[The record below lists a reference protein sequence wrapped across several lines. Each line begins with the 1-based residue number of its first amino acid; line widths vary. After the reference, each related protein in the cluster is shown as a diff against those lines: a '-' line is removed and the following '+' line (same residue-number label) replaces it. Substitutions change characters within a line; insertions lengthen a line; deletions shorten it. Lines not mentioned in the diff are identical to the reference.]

1 MLQRTTTGRLASTE
15 TGRPARRTFGI
26 AIAVVCA
33 FLALTVA
40 ASWSAN
46 VLAGVENGGPR
57 QALQVLVPQGWAFF
71 TKSPEGITLVPY
83 TETPAGAWERA
94 DSLPQ
99 SNASNGFGL
108 SRNQRAQSTELA
120 IIAAAVPKFTACQDY
135 LTACLGDSGGTAV
148 TVRNETNTQ
157 HFCGSFR
164 IVQQE
169 PVKWAYRHS
178 VPEPVRVARYADVRV
193 KCLK

>member
-1 MLQRTTTGRLASTE
+1 MT
-15 TGRPARRTFGI
+15 
-26 AIAVVCA
+26 VVCM
-33 FLALTVA
+33 FLAVTVA

-46 VLAGVENGGPR
+46 VLAGVDNGGPR
-57 QALQVLVPQGWAFF
+57 QALQILVPQGWAFF

-83 TETPAGAWERA
+83 KRTPEGTWERA

-120 IIAAAVPKFTACQDY
+120 IIAATVPQFTSCEDY
-135 LTACLGDSGGTAV
+135 LTICLGKPAKNVLTLK
-148 TVRNETNTQ
+148 NETNTK

-164 IVQQE
+164 VVQQE
-169 PVKWAYRHS
+169 PVKWAYRNA
-178 VPEPVRVARYADVRV
+178 VPESERVARYADVKV
-193 KCLK
+193 ECG

>member
-1 MLQRTTTGRLASTE
+1 M
-15 TGRPARRTFGI
+15 
-26 AIAVVCA
+26 AVVCG
-33 FLALTVA
+33 FLALTVT

-71 TKSPEGITLVPY
+71 TKSPEGVTLVPY
-83 TETPAGAWERA
+83 EKSPTGVWERA

-99 SNASNGFGL
+99 SNAANGFGL

-120 IIAAAVPKFTACQDY
+120 IIAAAVPRFTACQDY
-135 LTACLGDSGGTAV
+135 LTACLDTSGGKLV
-148 TVRNETNTQ
+148 TVTNETNTH

-169 PVKWAYRHS
+169 PVKWAYRGS
-178 VPEPVRVARYADVRV
+178 VPESVRVARYADVEVECPR
-193 KCLK
+193 